1 MSMFSSEDEEDTF
14 WLIMLGAGVLV
25 FGGAWFAPLLEP
37 VRTWAL
43 EVGLVTTEATIID
56 LPGGV
61 GFDLARL
68 LIIGGVVALLV
79 TLGVFWAI
87 NRFRAAQA
95 KRRLREGE
103 VPA

>member
-1 MSMFSSEDEEDTF
+1 MFENEDEENWF
-14 WLIMLGAGVLV
+14 WLIALGAVATM

-43 EVGLVTTEATIID
+43 NTRLVTTEATIID

-61 GFDLARL
+61 GFDLPRL
-68 LIIGGVVALLV
+68 LIIIGVLALFVALA
-79 TLGVFWAI
+79 VFWVIA
-87 NRFRAAQA
+87 RVRARQE
-95 KRRLREGE
+95 KSRLEGQ